1 MRYIMLGIP
10 GPFRYDFVECASMT
24 HGVRLEIWEYFKPD
38 PTNTLMKADCLKLWI
53 INVPGLK

>member
-1 MRYIMLGIP
+1 MLGIP